1 MKMEDTDLYKEI
13 QKQVLHDN
21 PAISIRNLNTV
32 CELKWRHFSSPEL
45 QKVIQAVR
53 ENNPHASERQIMRAA
68 NFMWHTQHNVV
79 F

>member
-13 QKQVLHDN
+13 QRQVLHDN

-45 QKVIQAVR
+45 QKMMQAVR
-53 ENNPHASERQIMRAA
+53 ENKPHASEQGIMRAA
-68 NFMWHTQHNVV
+68 NCMWRSDE
-79 F
+79 